1 MMAARRCGAACAVL
15 AVALY
20 ASSAAYAVPS
30 IADFSADADFAAPA
44 LSPDGNLVAF
54 VTRAEDK
61 RLLVVLDLGKRER
74 RGLMAATSDSF
85 ELTWCNFKSNER
97 LLCGMRGT
105 QFSSGQPYAVSR
117 LVAID
122 TSGKNKPR
130 VLVQNGANGASQF
143 QDRITDWQVT
153 DPRHVLIQLT
163 DSHSIFPTVHALDIY
178 TGLTSVVQRGRS
190 PILYWTTDRAG
201 VVRFGSGYDNSKSTF
216 ITRDSADANWRTLA
230 KWELGENDFDAV
242 GFGPTPGTLLV
253 TAVHNGRE
261 AIFEMDLNEKSSR
274 QLLFANGEVDVG
286 GAIYWPADRRI
297 VGFGYDTDLP
307 RRMVFDLEARSIFD
321 AIDSVLPNA
330 NNRVV
335 DSSSDGRKLLIASSR
350 DVRPTEYH
358 ILDLDEKKLRRVGS
372 ANPALANA
380 QLAPMKPV
388 KIKGPDGVM
397 LPGYLTLPVGSNGRK
412 LPMVVYPHG
421 GPHVRDR
428 WGFDEMVQ
436 FFASR
441 GYAVL
446 QVNYRGSTGYGYEW
460 YEAGLQ
466 GWGTV
471 MVDDIT
477 AATKWALAEGIA
489 DPAHTCIVGWSY
501 GGYAAL
507 MSSVREPDLY
517 RCSVSIAG
525 VADLKALARED
536 SRFYGG
542 RKAVARILGTDADE
556 LKAGSPLRSPEK
568 IKIPVL
574 LVHGDDDIQVLV
586 DHSRRMARALDGAK
600 KKYELV
606 IIKDGNHSLSRF
618 EWRQTLLTKL
628 EAFLAA
634 NN

>member
-1 MMAARRCGAACAVL
+1 MMTARRCGAVCAVL

-20 ASSAAYAVPS
+20 ASSAACAVPS
-30 IADFSADADFAAPA
+30 IADFSADTDFAAPA
-44 LSPDGNLVAF
+44 LSPDGSLVAF
-54 VTRAEDK
+54 VTRAQDA
-61 RLLVVLDLGKRER
+61 RVLVVLDLAKRER
-74 RGLMAATSDSF
+74 RGLMSATVDTF
-85 ELTWCNFKSNER
+85 EITWCSFKSNER

-105 QFSSGQPYAVSR
+105 QFSSGQPYAVTR

-122 TSGKNKPR
+122 TSGKGKPK
-130 VLVQNGANGASQF
+130 VLVQNGSNGAAQF
-143 QDRITDWQVT
+143 QDRITDWLVN
-153 DPRHVLIQLT
+153 DPKHVLIQLAEEF
-163 DSHSIFPTVHALDIY
+163 SIFPNVHSLDIY
-178 TGLTSVVQRGRS
+178 TGLTSVVQRARS

-201 VVRFGSGYDNSKSTF
+201 VVRFGAGFDDSKSTF
-216 ITRDSADANWRTLA
+216 ITRDSADASWRTLA

-253 TAVHNGRE
+253 TAAHNGRE

-286 GAIYWPADRRI
+286 GPIYWPADRRI
-297 VGFGYDTDLP
+297 VGFSYETDMP
-307 RRMVFDLEARSIFD
+307 RRMVFDEHASGIFD
-321 AIDSVLPNA
+321 AIDTVLPNA

-335 DSSSDGRKLLIASSR
+335 DSSSDGRKLLIASSK
-350 DVRPTEYH
+350 DVRPTDYH
-358 ILDLDEKKLRRVGS
+358 VLDLDEKKLRRVGS
-372 ANPALANA
+372 ANPALAGA

-388 KIKGPDGVM
+388 RIKGPDGVM
-397 LPGYLTLPVGSNGRK
+397 LPGYLTLPVGSIGKK
-412 LPMVVYPHG
+412 LPMVMYPHG

-446 QVNYRGSTGYGYEW
+446 QVNYRGSTGYGFEW

-477 AATKWALAEGIA
+477 AATRWAIAEGIA
-489 DPAHTCIVGWSY
+489 DPAHVSIVGWSY

-507 MSSVREPDLY
+507 MSAVREPDLY

-586 DHSRRMARALDGAK
+586 DHSKRMARALDGAK
-600 KKYELV
+600 KKHELV